1 MEILING
8 YLFRIEFVEGNIKKM
23 HPRKDHYNLGLTECF
38 DGVISIR
45 KGLNRQTTRSTV
57 IHELVHAFIFAFGYT
72 IEGEEAMC
80 DFFGSQADEILRLTN
95 EIMERMVIDHAVLY

>member
-1 MEILING
+1 MGIYSESNLWKAT
-8 YLFRIEFVEGNIKKM
+8 LKRCT
-23 HPRKDHYNLGLTECF
+23 PRKDYYNLGLTEYL

-57 IHELVHAFIFAFGYT
+57 IHAFIFAFGYT

-80 DFFGSQADEILRLTN
+80 NFLVHK
-95 EIMERMVIDHAVLY
+95 RMKSYG